1 MNIYRDTKGESAFGS
16 QYIAMFCRRFIVFS
30 REPRQ
35 WFLTI
40 SPFINVLTTF
50 LILYSLFDIADSKHK
65 KAEMK
70 ILNYVIA
77 LMFPYILNAGYA
89 TTSGIYM
96 LMPIEERMKQTR
108 HILKLSGMKTL
119 PYYLGLFTADYLL
132 FLIPT
137 ALFGLLVG
145 LSGLS
150 VFSDNLVLFILGM
163 MGFGFAIITFTYFLS
178 SFFDT

>member
-1 MNIYRDTKGESAFGS
+1 
-16 QYIAMFCRRFIVFS
+16 
-30 REPRQ
+30 
-35 WFLTI
+35 
-40 SPFINVLTTF
+40 
-50 LILYSLFDIADSKHK
+50 
-65 KAEMK
+65 
-70 ILNYVIA
+70 
-77 LMFPYILNAGYA
+77 
-89 TTSGIYM
+89 
-96 LMPIEERMKQTR
+96 
-108 HILKLSGMKTL
+108 MKTL

-178 SFFDT
+178 SFFDTQDAAIKCNILI